1 MFYKPLT
8 RQEISGIVIGCT
20 HYSFVAERIQQIA
33 RELLAGACDLY
44 DGMYGTVRHLKDL
57 LQQQGL
63 DSQTPGGNVQLFA
76 SGDPEHLEV
85 MKKILDL

>member
-1 MFYKPLT
+1 
-8 RQEISGIVIGCT
+8 
-20 HYSFVAERIQQIA
+20 
-33 RELLAGACDLY
+33 
-44 DGMYGTVRHLKDL
+44 MYGTVRHLKDL